1 MFWPQSMELHREDYM
16 CKIINDE
23 ETIENLEKAFF
34 FPISSLKNILISL
47 CDHNRH
53 GIAYGSDCTLR
64 LSSWYEGDEKKS
76 DDYIG
81 DGNIEIIGWE
91 PYFEEDIK
99 VVMTNEQF
107 LVHLKRFVEIYKKK
121 YPEEIDIEYYF
132 DMVRLRLDSIS
143 KAIQ

>member
-1 MFWPQSMELHREDYM
+1 M

-23 ETIENLEKAFF
+23 ETIKNLEKAFF
-34 FPISSLKNILISL
+34 SPISSLKSTLKSL

-64 LSSWYEGDEKKS
+64 LSSWYEGDEKNS

-81 DGNIEIIGWE
+81 DGNIEMIGWG
-91 PYFEEDIK
+91 PYFEEDMK
-99 VVMTNEQF
+99 VIMTNEQF
-107 LVHLKRFVEIYKKK
+107 LAHLEQFVGIYKKK

-132 DMVRLRLDSIS
+132 DMVRHRLDLLS
-143 KAIQ
+143 KEAKRPCWIDS